1 MKKFTESI
9 KTVDIFEDEDTL
21 RDILLDYSDD
31 GLKWSIKYKLFK
43 IYNDGD
49 SEWYMSVLDSNKREV
64 LPGQFNSYGNGLEDF
79 FDKSDNAFPKDA
91 IRGYHISFTEVFTEI
106 LANDKQRGDNRRN
119 FGVPNNKLY
128 KFFDTTKYIQEKIES
143 MGYVFLLS
151 VHQNAEFDI
160 LIIDKN

>member
-9 KTVDIFEDEDTL
+9 KTVDLFEDEDTL

-49 SEWYMSVLDSNKREV
+49 GEWYMPVYSSDTRTISTIDDL
-64 LPGQFNSYGNGLEDF
+64 
-79 FDKSDNAFPKDA
+79 FDKNDEKIPKDA

-106 LANDKQRGDNRRN
+106 LTNDRQKNQRN
-119 FGVPNNKLY
+119 FGIPNNKLY

>member
-9 KTVDIFEDEDTL
+9 KTVDLFEDEDTL

-49 SEWYMSVLDSNKREV
+49 GEWYMPVYSSDTRTISSTIDDL
-64 LPGQFNSYGNGLEDF
+64 
-79 FDKSDNAFPKDA
+79 FDKNDEEIPKDT
-91 IRGYHISFTEVFTEI
+91 IRAYHISFTEVFTEI

-143 MGYVFLLS
+143 MGYIFLIS
-151 VHQNAEFDI
+151 VHKNAEFDI